1 MVVEHNG
8 TNADN
13 VDAIVRRM
21 VATLLWPVNIPL
33 WRLIMCVLINSGHP
47 VAHSDLRKMENK
59 ARGFLLSEVFFFL
72 RLSRAMNRQAWHI
85 LKGKRWCSI

>member
-8 TNADN
+8 TDANN

-33 WRLIMCVLINSGHP
+33 WRLMCVLINSDHP
-47 VAHSDLRKMENK
+47 VAHSDLRKMEN
-59 ARGFLLSEVFFFL
+59 RVFFFL
-72 RLSRAMNRQAWHI
+72 RLSRAMNRRA
-85 LKGKRWCSI
+85 

>member
-33 WRLIMCVLINSGHP
+33 WRLMCVLINCSDHP
-47 VAHSDLRKMENK
+47 AAHSDLRKMENK
-59 ARGFLLSEVFFFL
+59 VFFFL
-72 RLSRAMNRQAWHI
+72 WLSRAMN
-85 LKGKRWCSI
+85 KRA